1 MVGFHILVLHVQA
14 LVEIAFDESCVVLHE
29 RTAEMIRSLVES
41 PQGVNVHTAESMA
54 VALIVTVKLTVL
66 HGNKVLTI
74 STEGVSLPES
84 HGGGH

>member
-1 MVGFHILVLHVQA
+1 MVGFHILVLNVQA
-14 LVEIAFDESCVVLHE
+14 LVEIAFDESSVVLHE

-41 PQGVNVHTAESMA
+41 PQGVNIHTAESMA
-54 VALIVTVKLTVL
+54 VALIVTVELTIL
-66 HGNKVLTI
+66 HGNKVLTF